1 MEWLLENEKDPVL
14 GEHLGEILGDL
25 SIIPYNTVA
34 GWYRWYYGEDDTR
47 GFPYGQDCVG
57 KLSLMMEGL
66 QLRGLYPDTYFIKSH
81 SVVAGL
87 QSPVEHFVAIVGG
100 YIADPFAYQVEPIH
114 LSDLEAYGSILTQGA
129 VARRGFGAVMNSD
142 GTFSTSI
149 YITPENYSPRTLI
162 TNNYQPQELL
172 DSLPNPQDYVRFNV
186 PFELHIVL
194 DGQSPYKI
202 RVETKGGVRGLR
214 VFYNCDNTF
223 KTDQEVEARLRE
235 YYGIDFPQLT
245 EYFSCADSLR
255 RLIDYW
261 LQKGVI

>member
-100 YIADPFAYQVEPIH
+100 YIVDPFAYQIIPVHIT
-114 LSDLEAYGSILTQGA
+114 DLLETGNIQTQGA
-129 VARRGFGAVMNSD
+129 VRSRGFGAEINQD
-142 GTFSTSI
+142 GSFSTSLNLVPI
-149 YITPENYSPRTLI
+149 YGTPRKLIINHYLVQQRLDTLPHAD
-162 TNNYQPQELL
+162 Q
-172 DSLPNPQDYVRFNV
+172 YVSFNV
-186 PFELHIVL
+186 PFEFQVIL
-194 DGQSPYKI
+194 DEYSPYKI
-202 RVETKGGVRGLR
+202 RIVSERGEKHPR
-214 VFYNCDNTF
+214 VFYNPDNVL
-223 KTDQEVEARLRE
+223 KDDQAVESALKQN
-235 YYGIDFPQLT
+235 YGINFFDLVG
-245 EYFSCADSLR
+245 YFSSADSIKR
-255 RLIDYW
+255 YIVYCI
-261 LQKGVI
+261 QNSII